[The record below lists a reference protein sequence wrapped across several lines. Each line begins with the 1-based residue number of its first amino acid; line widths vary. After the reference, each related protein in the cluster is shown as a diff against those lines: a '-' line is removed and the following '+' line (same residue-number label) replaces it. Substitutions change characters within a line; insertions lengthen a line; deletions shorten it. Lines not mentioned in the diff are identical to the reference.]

1 MEMSKDQN
9 TKDVDDWL
17 LHLCK
22 SRSCMPRED
31 SSFTGGQFQN
41 HLQNELSGHGIR
53 LDTVTH
59 DKNVP
64 ELERYTCDHKDRR
77 ARSAFC
83 MLPFDRLPNRMII
96 ELMHMQPCN
105 VCGSIVSSPQQMEH
119 HQSSAAGELV
129 TTVTSMRIAHDTH
142 SR

>member
-1 MEMSKDQN
+1 MSKDQN

-31 SSFTGGQFQN
+31 SSFTDGQFQN

-64 ELERYTCDHKDRR
+64 EVVHIFARCSR
-77 ARSAFC
+77 AARGIE
-83 MLPFDRLPNRMII
+83 FDN
-96 ELMHMQPCN
+96 
-105 VCGSIVSSPQQMEH
+105 
-119 HQSSAAGELV
+119 
-129 TTVTSMRIAHDTH
+129 D
-142 SR
+142 